1 MPDYY
6 NDTSLGLLSSISPS
20 ELPVGDWTEITRA
33 AHDAASAIPLVYRKL
48 AAGVITEMTVGEKAA
63 VDAAMLAGSRDDVAA
78 RLDDVEDVVRAFAR
92 AVLDETN
99 LHAERVTAILDAI
112 DGAASLAAVKTAVA
126 AIPDVPTRTVQQM
139 KTAVRG
145 YLGT

>member
-6 NDTSLGLLSSISPS
+6 NDATLGLLSSISPS

-48 AAGVITEMTVGEKAA
+48 VAGVITEMDAGEKAA
-63 VDAAMLAGSRDDVAA
+63 VDAAIQTASRDDVAA

-99 LHAERVTAILDAI
+99 LHATRITAILDAI
-112 DGAASLAAVKTAVA
+112 DAAASLADVKTAVGS
-126 AIPDVPTRTVQQM
+126 IPDVPTRTVAQM
-139 KTAVRG
+139 KSAVRG

>member
-6 NDTSLGLLSSISPS
+6 NDATLSLLRSAS
-20 ELPVGDWTEITRA
+20 ETALPPGDWTQITRA
-33 AHDAASAIPLVYRKL
+33 AHDAASAIPSHYRKL
-48 AAGVITEMTVGEKAA
+48 VAGVITEMDVAEKAA
-63 VDAAMLAGSRDDVAA
+63 VDAAMLTATRDDVAA

-99 LHAERVTAILDAI
+99 LHAARITAILDAI
-112 DGAASLAAVKTAVA
+112 DGAASLGEVKTAVG
-126 AIPDVPTRTVQQM
+126 AIPDVPTRTVAQM